1 MIIGSGISIQGGVS
15 FQQEVV
21 PAGPAADY
29 TATIVVGGPDPG
41 SSYGYGTTVGG
52 GTKVGS
58 ISNESPAGV
67 LSGAAGFIM
76 ANQYVTNIQFNQGT
90 FGSLTIGYGNIN
102 GHTSLSVTV
111 GGITQTF
118 TFDIMGQL
126 HTNSDVFNI
135 QARLGQSLP
144 VSITLL

>member
-1 MIIGSGISIQGGVS
+1 MIIGGGISIQGGVS
-15 FQQEVV
+15 FQQEV
-21 PAGPAADY
+21 AAAPAADF
-29 TATIVVGGPDPG
+29 TATITVGGPDPG
-41 SSYGYGTTVGG
+41 SSYGYGATVGG

-126 HTNSDVFNI
+126 HTTSDVFNI